1 MKEFWSN
8 ASLLFAMVTFVIGIK
23 FWDIGYDPG
32 PRRVMVLTN
41 LIFTIFLV
49 WYAYKVKTK

>member
-1 MKEFWSN
+1 
-8 ASLLFAMVTFVIGIK
+8 MVTFVIGIK